1 MLGSAHLVGERQYP
15 TRGGPRSP
23 LCINDRFRGAD
34 IRRTMSLYEQSA
46 LNLRIWMQRA
56 VGRDFLFKVC
66 ARCRSILRW
75 MALAGN
81 MHFSSNEQVI
91 WPPRQSDNFA
101 SGVAP
106 ATNALCAR
114 GSGWSNLS
122 RHHIEINLSNL
133 PVPRRFRDK
142 TSKWVYCLP
151 DALRTT
157 SRERGSPRQFVPFLF
172 AKATATTFAGRL
184 ICIAFPS
191 GWYLG
196 VTQHRPRPMYQQR
209 TQVRVATP
217 RFTAWSNRDRL
228 LRRPRR
234 SCRKAPGR
242 ECAARQRRGGY
253 WPRR

>member
-23 LCINDRFRGAD
+23 LCINGRFRGAD
-34 IRRTMSLYEQSA
+34 IRRTMSLYGQSA

-75 MALAGN
+75 MALSGN

-142 TSKWVYCLP
+142 TSKWVYCLR

-157 SRERGSPRQFVPFLF
+157 SRERGSPRQFVPFCLP
-172 AKATATTFAGRL
+172 RL
-184 ICIAFPS
+184 PPLHL
-191 GWYLG
+191 LG
-196 VTQHRPRPMYQQR
+196 VSSASPFQAVGTL
-209 TQVRVATP
+209 V
-217 RFTAWSNRDRL
+217 
-228 LRRPRR
+228 
-234 SCRKAPGR
+234 
-242 ECAARQRRGGY
+242 
-253 WPRR
+253 